1 MRKILMIFLSVA
13 LMLTMIAVFPVVA
26 SAAKMGDPNNDGFTN
41 AQDALVVLKSVVGT
55 ITLDDQQ
62 RVVADVDAN
71 SIIGALDALLILQ
84 FTVGKIN
91 KFPAESETEPMP
103 WSPDL
108 KAVLQTTQPTEI
120 KGARTISQAA
130 HMYDPDLDLP
140 SDSVMMY
147 VHTIASAKG
156 MYNSWK
162 DSGRDLSIMIMAGRD
177 GDNEYFN
184 MYPERG
190 KEDVHTYSNG
200 DLMLHSGISYYM
212 LPTRHYVKYKM
223 ELVEKACSYNPTY
236 LAIEEPEVFVYATY
250 SQGFKEEWEDYYKEP
265 WQDPLSSAEARYK
278 ASKLI
283 THLWI
288 DFYQQVRDYI
298 DANCP
303 NVKLLV
309 AAHDVLNYDH
319 HQIVSIL
326 SSLTSLNIVDGVI
339 GQTWSDCIYGAGSA
353 YGGDYPRR
361 LFERAWIEYASYSD
375 TMEEGQE
382 LFTLSDAK
390 ADNSGW
396 GWDVYEKVWKLSVAT
411 QLLIPELNQFQSYI
425 WPHRAFSAD
434 TPDAYRTKQ
443 LNVFSAM
450 REVGGTQVDLY
461 AGTPGISL
469 AMSDTLTWQYGSQY
483 MPITNTQDGIH
494 SLSLPIIE
502 WGIPLEVTNLDKVTS
517 AKELEGINVLILTY
531 DIMKPLSEEANGAVA
546 EWVKQGGTLLYVGGH
561 DAAESIPDEWW
572 SKKGQT
578 PLENLLSHLNLNV
591 QVNTLDNTS
600 ARLKWIGGQCKSFN
614 NASLTYGMSRYTA
627 TFSGNGITPVLYD
640 NASHCLGFQTN
651 VGEGN
656 VVMLGLPSSYFAST
670 ETGPQNLRE
679 LARYTVETFTD
690 TTWDETNMMLS
701 KRGPYIA
708 AQALN
713 YTDGEQ
719 INGDFIDLFDEN
731 LSLLTKKTLTANES
745 ALLYDVSS
753 LRTVGTP
760 RLGFTGGE
768 LVGEVIETANTTSF
782 SIKGPTNSTSAT
794 RLLGNGKYPKSIRIT
809 CDGQRYQ
816 EYTEQWDNE
825 TGSLLLLVKNSISPA
840 LDIEIEWSNEPIDNT
855 VPYEWEIT
863 TYVTTSSDA
872 DASFIARNSGTAT
885 RSLRRVIDGE
895 LVYQFDLTD
904 WDSPYF
910 EFVVGANYLLEA
922 SLDDQVYHPI
932 ARWDGEPMESY
943 NNRITAAVYPEN
955 LGVGNI
961 LYVRLKS
968 SEETPSYGGAVFE
981 LKIYQK
987 KPIR

>member
-1 MRKILMIFLSVA
+1 MRKILLIFLSVA
-13 LMLTMIAVFPVVA
+13 LLLTMLVIAPVVA
-26 SAAKMGDPNNDGFTN
+26 MALQMGDTNNDGYAN
-41 AQDALVVLKSVVGT
+41 AQDALIVLRSVVGSAHLT
-55 ITLDDQQ
+55 DEQKTL
-62 RVVADVDAN
+62 ADVNAD
-71 SIIGALDALLILQ
+71 SLVSTLDALLILQ
-84 FTVGKIN
+84 FTVGKIT
-91 KFPAESETEPMP
+91 KFPAESKADPLP

-120 KGARTISQAA
+120 EGARTISQAA
-130 HMYDPDLDLP
+130 HMYDPNLDLP

-200 DLMLHSGISYYM
+200 ELMLHSGISYYM

-250 SQGFKEEWEDYYKEP
+250 SQGFKEEWVDYYKEP

-517 AKELEGINVLILTY
+517 AKELEGIKMLILTY
-531 DIMKPLSEEANGAVA
+531 DIMKPLTEEANQAVA

-561 DAAESIPDEWW
+561 DAVESIPGEWW
-572 SKKGQT
+572 SQKGQT
-578 PLENLLSHLNLNV
+578 PLENLLSHLD
-591 QVNTLDNTS
+591 LDVRVGSLGATS
-600 ARLKWIGGQCKSFN
+600 AKLKWSGGQCKSFN
-614 NASLTYGMSRYTA
+614 NASLTNNMARYTA
-627 TFSGNGITPVLYD
+627 TFTGKDITPVLYD
-640 NASHCLGFQTN
+640 NASRCLGFQKE
-651 VGEGN
+651 VGQGA

-670 ETGPQNLRE
+670 EIGPQNLRE
-679 LARYTVETFTD
+679 LAKHTVETFTD
-690 TTWDETNMMLS
+690 TTWDETDLMLS
-701 KRGPYIA
+701 QRGPYIA

-713 YTDGEQ
+713 YTNGEQ
-719 INGDFIDLFDEN
+719 IDGDFIDLFDEN
-731 LSLLTKKTLTANES
+731 LSLLNKKTLAANES
-745 ALLYDVSS
+745 ALLYDVSR
-753 LRTVGTP
+753 LRTKGTP

-768 LVGEVIETANTTSF
+768 LVGEVTETANTTAF
-782 SIKGPTNSTSAT
+782 AIKGPTNATSAT

-809 CDGQRYQ
+809 CNGERYQ

-825 TGSLLLLVKNSISPA
+825 TGSLLLLVNNSISPA
-840 LDIEIEWSNEPIDNT
+840 LEIEVVWSDEPIDDT
-855 VPYEWEIT
+855 VPYEWKVT
-863 TYVTTSSDA
+863 TYATTSADA
-872 DASFIARNSGTAT
+872 DGDFIVRNEGTAT
-885 RSLRRVIDGE
+885 RSLRRIIDGE
-895 LVYQFDLTD
+895 LVYRFDLAD
-904 WDSPYF
+904 MDSPYF
-910 EFVVGANYLLEA
+910 EFVVGANYLLEVSA
-922 SLDDQVYHPI
+922 DDVTYHTI
-932 ARWDGEPMESY
+932 ARFEGEPIEGY
-943 NNRITAAVYPEN
+943 NNRITVAAYPEA
-955 LGVGNI
+955 VGADKT

-968 SEETPSYGGAVFE
+968 SEETPSYGAALFE
-981 LKIYQK
+981 LKIHQK
-987 KPIR
+987 KPVG